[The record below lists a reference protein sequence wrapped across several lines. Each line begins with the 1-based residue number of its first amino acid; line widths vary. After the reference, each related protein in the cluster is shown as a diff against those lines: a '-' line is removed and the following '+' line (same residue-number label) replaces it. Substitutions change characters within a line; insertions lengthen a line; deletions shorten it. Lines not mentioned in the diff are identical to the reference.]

1 MKLAQIAFHQTM
13 IMLVI
18 ILIGVICYKKGVINE
33 ETSKRLSDILVK
45 VVNPMVIFV
54 SFQIEF
60 DMKVLRGLA
69 AVFLLAF
76 LAHLIGMIFAHFFA
90 RDQVEAWTMIYSK
103 KVMCSST
110 L

>member
-1 MKLAQIAFHQTM
+1 MQLAQIAFHQTM

-60 DMKVLRGLA
+60 DMK
-69 AVFLLAF
+69 
-76 LAHLIGMIFAHFFA
+76 
-90 RDQVEAWTMIYSK
+90 EAWQRFFCWPFWHI
-103 KVMCSST
+103 
-110 L
+110 